1 MRKSVF
7 NMTLSR
13 RSFLPILSIP
23 LGTAAA
29 QAVRGVKVSG
39 MEVFRVR
46 VNARGNWILVRLKTG
61 QGITG
66 IGDASHGRSDESTL
80 ELLRK
85 LYPLIEGKPVTDV
98 AAYLQAAD
106 RMIRAEPGQHHAAAM
121 SALEQALWDLQGKA
135 LGVPCHQ
142 FFGGVIRKKIRCYAN
157 INRSVPATRADKMR
171 DPDAF
176 ARMAERAAA
185 DGFDA
190 IKLAPWDGAPKQSS
204 EKFQAAVDLGVA
216 CAEAVRKAIGP
227 KRDMLLDGHS
237 HFDLKSGLE
246 LAKRVEPLQL
256 YWLEEVTPAE
266 PVSDLAAINAAAKM
280 TTAGGESIYGTDAFA
295 RYAAA
300 RTVDV
305 LMPDVKYSGGMLNL
319 FKAAH
324 VAEGFGLR
332 VAPHGPASPV
342 GNYAAAHVCAGLP
355 NFDILEYAYGEVPW
369 RAALVHPAESMH
381 AGYLELADRPGLGI
395 DLDDA
400 LMAKNAV

>member
-1 MRKSVF
+1 MR
-7 NMTLSR
+7 LLR
-13 RSFLPILSIP
+13 RSFLPLLSVP
-23 LGTAAA
+23 LGRAAA
-29 QAVRGVKVSG
+29 QAARDVKVSG

-46 VNARGNWILVRLKTG
+46 VNARGNWILVRLKTSHG
-61 QGITG
+61 LTG
-66 IGDASHGRSDESTL
+66 IGEASHGLSDESTL
-80 ELLRK
+80 DLLRK
-85 LYPLIEGKPVTDV
+85 LYPLIEGRPVTEV
-98 AAYLQAAD
+98 AAYLQAAG
-106 RMIRAEPGQHHAAAM
+106 RLIRAEPGQHRAAAM
-121 SALEQALWDLQGKA
+121 SALEQALWDIQGKA

-142 FFGGVIRKKIRCYAN
+142 FFGGVLRKKIRCYAN
-157 INRSVPATRADKMR
+157 INRSVPAARADRMR

-190 IKLAPWDGAPKQSS
+190 IKLAPWDGAPKPSS
-204 EKFQAAVDLGVA
+204 ERFQAAVDLGVA

-227 KRDMLLDGHS
+227 QPDMLLDGHS

-246 LAKRVEPLQL
+246 LAKRLEPLKL

-266 PVSDLAAINAAAKM
+266 PLTDLAAINAAAKM

-300 RTVDV
+300 GTVDI
-305 LMPDVKYSGGMLNL
+305 LMPDVKYAGGMLNM

-342 GNYAAAHVCAGLP
+342 GNYAAAHVCAGMP

-369 RAALVHPAESMH
+369 RSALVHPAESMQ
-381 AGYLELADRPGLGI
+381 AGYLELTDRPGLGI

-400 LMAKNAV
+400 VLAKNAA